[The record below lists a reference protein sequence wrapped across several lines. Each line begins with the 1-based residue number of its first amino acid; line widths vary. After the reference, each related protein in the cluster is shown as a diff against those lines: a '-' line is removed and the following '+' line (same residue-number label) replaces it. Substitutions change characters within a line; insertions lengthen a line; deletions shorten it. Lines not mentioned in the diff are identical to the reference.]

1 MFFLRYNCFPFVPI
15 STNFL
20 WPLKVVR
27 SKVCFSS
34 WGVYNLNYKL
44 HFFRCWFPFYHNLW
58 MLIYLWIEK
67 FQPEKKQFHLLDV
80 TWNTYFR
87 SHFEF
92 LFTISKSCDHIHVA
106 KRSIYIKKL
115 IIQCL
120 IVKRLLNNFFE
131 TYCSLVH
138 FCNHWDPISIPS
150 KWTYGAEL
158 LLICNFISH

>member
-1 MFFLRYNCFPFVPI
+1 MWDQKFVFLAEVFII
-15 STNFL
+15 SITNSISLDADFHITTI
-20 WPLKVVR
+20 
-27 SKVCFSS
+27 FE
-34 WGVYNLNYKL
+34 
-44 HFFRCWFPFYHNLW
+44 CWF
-58 MLIYLWIEK
+58 ICEEK

-131 TYCSLVH
+131 TYCTLVH